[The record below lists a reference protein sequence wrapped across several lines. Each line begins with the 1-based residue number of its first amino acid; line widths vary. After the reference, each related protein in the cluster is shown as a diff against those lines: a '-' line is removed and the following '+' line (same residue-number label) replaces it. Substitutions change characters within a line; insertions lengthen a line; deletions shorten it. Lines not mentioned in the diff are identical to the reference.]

1 MPTDQPF
8 DETVFRGFEL
18 AGWQRAAEHYPSAF
32 GSLTIQTIASVLDA
46 LGAASGVKLLDVAT
60 GPGYLAAAAAEQGA
74 LVHGIDFSPAMVAEA
89 QRRYPTLS
97 FSEGDAQH
105 LASPDRTFD
114 AVAMNFG
121 MLHLANPEAAL
132 AEAYRVLRPGGRY
145 AFTVWAGPDDAVG
158 FGAVMRAIEA
168 HGTLDVGLPAGPP
181 FFLFSDPEESR
192 RRLQEAGFVQI
203 EIRQLPLLW
212 RVASPNVVVDALS
225 RGGVRTAAV
234 LGAQTPDAFD
244 RIRRA
249 TGAALAQYAR
259 GETFAIPMPAVLAS
273 AAKP

>member
-32 GSLTIQTIASVLDA
+32 GSLTIQKIASVL
-46 LGAASGVKLLDVAT
+46 
-60 GPGYLAAAAAEQGA
+60 
-74 LVHGIDFSPAMVAEA
+74 
-89 QRRYPTLS
+89 
-97 FSEGDAQH
+97 
-105 LASPDRTFD
+105 
-114 AVAMNFG
+114 
-121 MLHLANPEAAL
+121 
-132 AEAYRVLRPGGRY
+132 
-145 AFTVWAGPDDAVG
+145 
-158 FGAVMRAIEA
+158 RAIEA

-234 LGAQTPDAFD
+234 LGAQTPDALD

-259 GETFAIPMPAVLAS
+259 GEIFAIPMPAVLAS